1 MKLELEEYILNH
13 IDVEDE
19 VLKEIDRFTNLNLL
33 RPRMLSG
40 HLQGVILKFLCRM
53 INPEQI
59 LEIGTFT
66 GYSAI
71 SMLRGVPQTSHL
83 HTIEANDELESI
95 ILDFFKKAKVENQA
109 TLHIGKAL
117 EIIPTLPDGFDLVF
131 IDGDKREYPQYY
143 EAVFDKLNSG
153 GYIVADNILWD
164 GKVAE
169 PNMPDSKQT
178 KGVMDFNDMVANDV
192 RVEKVIL
199 PIRDGLTIIRKK

>member
-71 SMLRGVPQTSHL
+71 SMLRGVSQTSHL

-95 ILDFFKKAKVENQA
+95 ILDFFKKANVENQA

-131 IDGDKREYPQYY
+131 IDGDKREYSQYY
-143 EAVFDKLNSG
+143 EAVFDKINSG

-169 PNMPDSKQT
+169 LNMPDSKQT